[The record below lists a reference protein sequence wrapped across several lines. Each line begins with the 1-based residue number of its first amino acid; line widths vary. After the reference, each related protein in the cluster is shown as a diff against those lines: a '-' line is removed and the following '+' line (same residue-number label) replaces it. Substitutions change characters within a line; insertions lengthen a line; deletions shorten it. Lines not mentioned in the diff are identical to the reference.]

1 MKCTACQSDVAD
13 NAKFCTNCGSSM
25 ASVLACRHCGVA
37 NNPNATFCVDCGKS
51 LKAPDPIPSKT
62 GNTPSSNDFIFAF
75 TEQVAKAKAAASES
89 TPWGYFAVVMQ
100 DGFVSQEACQQI
112 QREIEA
118 EGPKPSLWE
127 RIWGFIKAKSW
138 TPAPGQGQTGKK
150 SDVYFVM
157 DAKGLPLITHVR
169 PTPVTGYPDAKLKFE
184 FWIDVPSKP
193 AGANDNSWNALAL
206 FFQRCVGQRSSLTI
220 HEFKKLA
227 IDEVE
232 KLMPSINVDSL
243 ISDPASAQLISKDLQ
258 RLSGISSRCFFVLGK
273 VEERIQMDI
282 SRGPQKCGGCG
293 TKFMTTLRFCTEC
306 GDPMDTPESK
316 SSIQHLISKDG
327 QEITLRLSMTL
338 SSAPSASGGQVQ
350 IQRDEAFD
358 QNVAFEVV
366 QHLAPEL
373 RRYATASLME
383 PGMLDGL
390 TDHLSNHLMRQFRGF
405 ITGFTVLDIRTSAED
420 WFFKTDAQIKE
431 ELRKLEAQK
440 QYLQIDE
447 AEIDLAEAAFA
458 VALRDK
464 KRRQS
469 EELRN
474 RQAEIQA
481 RAQDADLDI
490 QEVELETRTDLRRE
504 AIADSADKERME
516 REAQR
521 LERERSLRRNE
532 TREDRSD
539 EIEGLDHDQGLE
551 KKMVKHDL
559 DVAEM
564 VGDAE
569 SRSRRR
575 DISDLSFEEEEKI
588 RLRAKEIQEVG
599 SLEEDREDRKQN
611 RKLSELEKLASIDAN
626 LEAQKN
632 EFELAKIQSMKG
644 LSAQE
649 LLAMQAAQLA
659 KAAGGGE
666 ATANLIKAL
675 ADSQAATAAAEAQAD
690 SNVAD
695 VKEKMYQQML
705 EVQQK
710 SADATVQAY
719 KESAQMMHSSSQKNA
734 ETAIQAHKE
743 AAQIAQST
751 NEKSMDAM
759 SKVAEKAAGSVS
771 TAVAVK
777 LGGEATEKE
786 PKMKTCT
793 NADCGHTWPADKPV
807 KFCEKCGTASP
818 K

>member
-13 NAKFCTNCGSSM
+13 NAKFCTNCG
-25 ASVLACRHCGVA
+25 ASTASLLACRHCGVA
-37 NNPNATFCVDCGKS
+37 NSPNATFCVDCGKS
-51 LKAPDPIPSKT
+51 LKAPDPIPDKT
-62 GNTPSSNDFIFAF
+62 GNAPSSNDFIFAF

-112 QREIEA
+112 QKEIEA
-118 EGPKPSLWE
+118 EGPKSSLWE

-157 DAKGLPLITHVR
+157 DAKDLPLITHIR

-193 AGANDNSWNALAL
+193 AAANDNSWNALAL

-232 KLMPSINVDSL
+232 KLIPSINVDSL
-243 ISDPASAQLISKDLQ
+243 VSDPPSAQLISRDLQ

-282 SRGPQKCGGCG
+282 SRCEGPSQMDISRGPLTCGRCD
-293 TKFMTTLRFCTEC
+293 TEFLTPLRFCTNC
-306 GDPMDTPESK
+306 GNRMYTPEQ

-327 QEITLRLSMTL
+327 EEITLRLSLTL
-338 SSAPSASGGQVQ
+338 SSPPSSDGSMLIDFGFGE
-350 IQRDEAFD
+350 ISNSKKGDKGSSNPYPREEFERK
-358 QNVAFEVV
+358 VAFEVV

-373 RRYATASLME
+373 RRYDTASLME
-383 PGMLDGL
+383 PGVFDVL
-390 TDHLSNHLMRQFRGF
+390 TDNLSKHLMRQFRGYV
-405 ITGFTVLDIRTSAED
+405 TGFAVLDIRTTADD
-420 WFFKTDAQIKE
+420 WFFKTDARIRE
-431 ELRKLEAQK
+431 ELRKLEANR
-440 QYLQIDE
+440 QYLQIDD
-447 AEIDLAEAAFA
+447 AKIDLEEAAFA
-458 VALRDK
+458 VTLRNK
-464 KRRQS
+464 KRKQS
-469 EELRN
+469 QELEEL
-474 RQAEIQA
+474 
-481 RAQDADLDI
+481 
-490 QEVELETRTDLRRE
+490 ELELRKQ
-504 AIADSADKERME
+504 AIEDSAEKELME
-516 REAQR
+516 RDAQKEEHKR
-521 LERERSLRRNE
+521 SLERKE

-539 EIEGLDHDQGLE
+539 EIEGFDHDQGLE

-559 DVAEM
+559 DVADM
-564 VGDAE
+564 VDDAA

-575 DISDLSFEEEEKI
+575 DVSDRSFEEEERIRLLAKEVQDVELS
-588 RLRAKEIQEVG
+588 RLRA
-599 SLEEDREDRKQN
+599 
-611 RKLSELEKLASIDAN
+611 LADIDASQ
-626 LEAQKN
+626 EAQKN
-632 EFELAKIQSMKG
+632 EFELAKIQNMKG

-649 LLAMQAAQLA
+649 VLAHQAAQLA

-666 ATANLIKAL
+666 ATVNLIKAL
-675 ADSQAATAAAEAQAD
+675 ADSHAAT
-690 SNVAD
+690 
-695 VKEKMYQQML
+695 QML

-719 KESAQMMHSSSQKNA
+719 KESAQMIHSSSQKNA

-777 LGGEATEKE
+777 LGGEAVEKD

-793 NADCGHTWPADKPV
+793 NSECGHTWPADKPV
-807 KFCEKCGTASP
+807 KFCEQCGTASP

>member
-13 NAKFCTNCGSSM
+13 NAKFCTNCG
-25 ASVLACRHCGVA
+25 ASTASLLACRHCGVA
-37 NNPNATFCVDCGKS
+37 NSLDATYCVDCGKS
-51 LKAPDPIPSKT
+51 LKAPDPIPAKT
-62 GNTPSSNDFIFAF
+62 GNAPSSNDFIFAF

-112 QREIEA
+112 QKEIEA

-157 DAKGLPLITHVR
+157 DAKGLPLITHTR

-193 AGANDNSWNALAL
+193 AAANDNSWNALAL
-206 FFQRCVGQRSSLTI
+206 FFQRCIGQRSSLTI

-227 IDEVE
+227 IAEVE
-232 KLMPSINVDSL
+232 KLIPSINVDSL
-243 ISDPASAQLISKDLQ
+243 VSDPLSAQLISRDLQ

-306 GDPMDTPESK
+306 GNPMDTPEAK
-316 SSIQHLISKDG
+316 SSIQHLVSKDG
-327 QEITLRLSMTL
+327 EEITLRLSLTL
-338 SSAPSASGGQVQ
+338 SSPPSSDGSMLIDFGFGE
-350 IQRDEAFD
+350 ISNSRKGDKGSSNPDPREEFERK
-358 QNVAFEVV
+358 VAFEVV

-373 RRYATASLME
+373 RRYTTASLME
-383 PGMLDGL
+383 PGMLDVL
-390 TDHLSNHLMRQFRGF
+390 TDNLSNHLMRQFRGF
-405 ITGFTVLDIRTSAED
+405 ITGFTVLDIRTAAED
-420 WFFKTDAQIKE
+420 WFFKTDVQIKE
-431 ELRKLEAQK
+431 ELRRLEAQK
-440 QYLQIDE
+440 QYLQIEE

-464 KRRQS
+464 KREQS

-521 LERERSLRRNE
+521 LERERSLQRKE

-559 DVAEM
+559 DVADM
-564 VGDAE
+564 VGDAK
-569 SRSRRR
+569 SRSNRR
-575 DISDLSFEEEEKI
+575 DVSDRSFEEEERIRLLAKEVQDVELS
-588 RLRAKEIQEVG
+588 RLRA
-599 SLEEDREDRKQN
+599 
-611 RKLSELEKLASIDAN
+611 LADIDASQ
-626 LEAQKN
+626 EAQKN
-632 EFELAKIQSMKG
+632 EFELAKIQNMKG

-649 LLAMQAAQLA
+649 VLAHQAAQLA

-666 ATANLIKAL
+666 ATVNLIKAL
-675 ADSQAATAAAEAQAD
+675 ADSHAAT
-690 SNVAD
+690 
-695 VKEKMYQQML
+695 QML

-710 SADATVQAY
+710 SADATAQAY
-719 KESAQMMHSSSQKNA
+719 KESAQMIHSSSQKNA

-777 LGGEATEKE
+777 LGGEAVEKD

-793 NADCGHTWPADKPV
+793 NSECGHTWPADKPV
-807 KFCEKCGTASP
+807 KFCEQCGTASP